1 MKFNKILHG
10 ANRPQTEWN
19 IKIRAQN
26 MKGRYEYYSKYKRRN
41 GWKNSEK
48 IETDCKW
55 FMETC

>member
-1 MKFNKILHG
+1 MGLTAPKLSE
-10 ANRPQTEWN
+10 T
-19 IKIRAQN
+19 KIRAQN

-55 FMETC
+55 FLETC